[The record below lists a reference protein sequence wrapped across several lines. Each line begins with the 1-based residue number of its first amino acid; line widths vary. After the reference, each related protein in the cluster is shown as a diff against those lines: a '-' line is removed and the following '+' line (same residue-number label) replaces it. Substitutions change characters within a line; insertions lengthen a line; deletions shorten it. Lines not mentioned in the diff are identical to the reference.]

1 MGTRLIL
8 VRHGET
14 PASVE
19 RRFAGSTDVEL
30 TQDGRDQALEVGRR
44 LRDIRIDALYASPM
58 KRCVQTAAAI
68 AQTTG
73 LKVRDAPELR
83 ECDFGAW
90 ENMTITE
97 VMSHDHETFQAW
109 VADDSVA
116 PPSGESWGDV
126 SVRTWGWWER
136 ASTKHD
142 DRTICAVTHGGPILC
157 MLRKALDAPYRSLFV
172 VDIAV
177 CSITLFQVS
186 RGILRVPLVNDT
198 SHLSEALR
206 QTGRGLPA

>member
-19 RRFAGSTDVEL
+19 RRFAGSTEVEL
-30 TQDGRDQALEVGRR
+30 TQDGRDQALAVGKR

-68 AQTTG
+68 TQTTG
-73 LKVRDAPELR
+73 LKVREAPELR
-83 ECDFGAW
+83 ECHFGAW

-97 VMSHDHETFQAW
+97 VMSHDHETFQTW

-116 PPSGESWGDV
+116 PPSGE
-126 SVRTWGWWER
+126 
-136 ASTKHD
+136 
-142 DRTICAVTHGGPILC
+142 
-157 MLRKALDAPYRSLFV
+157 
-172 VDIAV
+172 
-177 CSITLFQVS
+177 
-186 RGILRVPLVNDT
+186 
-198 SHLSEALR
+198 
-206 QTGRGLPA
+206 